1 MNLMSDT
8 GMGQMRMPDG
18 TMGNMNAAKFTGENK
33 KNLAM
38 LMRLR
43 NQNKK
48 QASMEMEEASP
59 DVIHK
64 LMSEFKMMTSA
75 LR

>member
-8 GMGQMRMPDG
+8 GMGQMRMPNG

-33 KNLAM
+33 RNIAM

-43 NQNKK
+43 KQNKN
-48 QASMEMEEASP
+48 QVSTEMEEAGP
-59 DVIHK
+59 EVIHK
-64 LMSEFKMMTSA
+64 LMSEFKMMTNT